1 MCAADPGRP
10 ANGRSRAGG
19 ADADARASQR
29 PRIRVAKAE
38 RHQQAAKEYFADVMH
53 KRAPQSRSAL
63 KTVWREPSGIISR
76 GKQRVRL
83 PTAGKMLHVASIR
96 IAESV
101 PMNRLAQSE
110 YDLLSRKLARLIG
123 QDQLSALA
131 PSQRGLLTLLLNE
144 LLEERGALS
153 AISPDDMLTMF
164 ERVAGFLPVIGDRER
179 IVEDF

>member
-1 MCAADPGRP
+1 
-10 ANGRSRAGG
+10 
-19 ADADARASQR
+19 
-29 PRIRVAKAE
+29 
-38 RHQQAAKEYFADVMH
+38 
-53 KRAPQSRSAL
+53 
-63 KTVWREPSGIISR
+63 
-76 GKQRVRL
+76 
-83 PTAGKMLHVASIR
+83 MLHVASIH

>member
-1 MCAADPGRP
+1 
-10 ANGRSRAGG
+10 
-19 ADADARASQR
+19 
-29 PRIRVAKAE
+29 
-38 RHQQAAKEYFADVMH
+38 
-53 KRAPQSRSAL
+53 
-63 KTVWREPSGIISR
+63 
-76 GKQRVRL
+76 
-83 PTAGKMLHVASIR
+83 MLHVASIR

-144 LLEERGALS
+144 LLEERGTLS

>member
-1 MCAADPGRP
+1 
-10 ANGRSRAGG
+10 
-19 ADADARASQR
+19 
-29 PRIRVAKAE
+29 
-38 RHQQAAKEYFADVMH
+38 
-53 KRAPQSRSAL
+53 
-63 KTVWREPSGIISR
+63 
-76 GKQRVRL
+76 
-83 PTAGKMLHVASIR
+83 
-96 IAESV
+96 
-101 PMNRLAQSE
+101 MNRLAQSE

-144 LLEERGALS
+144 LLEERGTLS

>member
-1 MCAADPGRP
+1 
-10 ANGRSRAGG
+10 
-19 ADADARASQR
+19 
-29 PRIRVAKAE
+29 
-38 RHQQAAKEYFADVMH
+38 
-53 KRAPQSRSAL
+53 
-63 KTVWREPSGIISR
+63 
-76 GKQRVRL
+76 
-83 PTAGKMLHVASIR
+83 
-96 IAESV
+96 
-101 PMNRLAQSE
+101 MNRLAQSE

>member
-1 MCAADPGRP
+1 
-10 ANGRSRAGG
+10 
-19 ADADARASQR
+19 
-29 PRIRVAKAE
+29 
-38 RHQQAAKEYFADVMH
+38 
-53 KRAPQSRSAL
+53 
-63 KTVWREPSGIISR
+63 
-76 GKQRVRL
+76 
-83 PTAGKMLHVASIR
+83 MLHVASIR

>member
-1 MCAADPGRP
+1 
-10 ANGRSRAGG
+10 
-19 ADADARASQR
+19 
-29 PRIRVAKAE
+29 
-38 RHQQAAKEYFADVMH
+38 
-53 KRAPQSRSAL
+53 
-63 KTVWREPSGIISR
+63 
-76 GKQRVRL
+76 
-83 PTAGKMLHVASIR
+83 MLHVASIR

-101 PMNRLAQSE
+101 SMNRLAQSE

-179 IVEDF
+179 IVEEF

>member
-1 MCAADPGRP
+1 
-10 ANGRSRAGG
+10 
-19 ADADARASQR
+19 
-29 PRIRVAKAE
+29 
-38 RHQQAAKEYFADVMH
+38 
-53 KRAPQSRSAL
+53 
-63 KTVWREPSGIISR
+63 
-76 GKQRVRL
+76 
-83 PTAGKMLHVASIR
+83 MLHVASIH
-96 IAESV
+96 IVESV

>member
-1 MCAADPGRP
+1 
-10 ANGRSRAGG
+10 
-19 ADADARASQR
+19 
-29 PRIRVAKAE
+29 
-38 RHQQAAKEYFADVMH
+38 
-53 KRAPQSRSAL
+53 
-63 KTVWREPSGIISR
+63 
-76 GKQRVRL
+76 
-83 PTAGKMLHVASIR
+83 MLHVASIR

-101 PMNRLAQSE
+101 SMNRLAQSE